1 MAIGG
6 ELRRKLANGRRF
18 ARSVYTNHE
27 NNEWLIAGI
36 NLQRPSIRREHALDL
51 GGKNPLDLLDVNI
64 LVITVLADRLC
75 DLCSRRDPEIG
86 SDQHLLQIVEHLRVK
101 FALGEDGSEAGSD

>member
-18 ARSVYTNHE
+18 ARSVYPNHK
-27 NNEWLIAGI
+27 NNEWLLAGI
-36 NLQRPSIRREHALDL
+36 NHQRQGIRRERTLDL
-51 GGKNPLDLLDVNI
+51 GGKNRLDLLDVDI

-75 DLCSRRDPEIG
+75 DPFRRRDPEIG
-86 SDQHLLQIVEHLRVK
+86 SDQHILQIVEHLRVK
-101 FALGEDGSEAGSD
+101 FALSEDGSEAGSD